1 MSKILIVDDEGT
13 HRRGTALT
21 LNKLG
26 HEVAESENE
35 TQAAQ
40 MLNTESFDLVITDM
54 LMPPKESMPED
65 EESGLRVINLVKA
78 NAPNTTVIVMTAH
91 GSIENAVEAMRLGAF
106 DYLTKPFSANELKI
120 KAAKALEQHKLI
132 VENRRLTAE
141 NEYLKTSIIEPFTFG
156 KIIGESK
163 AMGRLLDYTQIAA
176 QSSST
181 VLIRGESGTGKE
193 LIAKAIHYNSPRRDK
208 VLITLNCACFPS
220 ELIEDELFGHRKG
233 AFSGATSD
241 RTGAF
246 EEADGSTIFLDEI
259 GEMPMEMQPRLM
271 RVLEQKEVKRI
282 GDNITKEVDVRV
294 VAATNRDL
302 ELEISRNTFRS
313 DLFERL
319 NVLSIYLPPLRER
332 KEDIPLLVDHFVE
345 MFNKQMSKQIK
356 GASSAALDALM
367 HHDWPRNVRELRNVI
382 ERTMIF
388 IDSDVIE
395 EEALRFS
402 TRIPQDASDDSTAS
416 VPVGSSLE
424 DMEKELIKKTLEAN
438 DWNKRQ
444 SGRQLGIKHPKTLL
458 DKIKKYG
465 IEQSDSEE
473 E

>member
-40 MLNTESFDLVITDM
+40 MLDAESFELVITDM

-65 EESGLRVINLVKA
+65 EESGLRVIDLVKT

-208 VLITLNCACFPS
+208 VPITLNCACFPS

-356 GASSAALDALM
+356 GVSPAALDALM
-367 HHDWPRNVRELRNVI
+367 KHNWPRNVRELKNVI

-402 TRIPQDASDDSTAS
+402 TRIPQDVSDDSTAS

-424 DMEKELIKKTLEAN
+424 DMEKELIRKTLEAN

>member
-40 MLNTESFDLVITDM
+40 MLDAESFELVITDM

-65 EESGLRVINLVKA
+65 EESGLRVIDLVKT

-208 VLITLNCACFPS
+208 VPITLNCACFPS

-259 GEMPMEMQPRLM
+259 GEMPLEMQPRLM
-271 RVLEQKEVKRI
+271 RVLEQKEIKRI
-282 GDNITKEVDVRV
+282 GENITKEVDVRV

-302 ELEISRNTFRS
+302 ELEISKNTFRS

-332 KEDIPLLVDHFVE
+332 KEDIPLLVEHFVE

-356 GASSAALDALM
+356 GVSPAALDALM
-367 HHDWPRNVRELRNVI
+367 KHNWPRNVRELKNVI

-402 TRIPQDASDDSTAS
+402 TRIPQDVSDDSTAS

-424 DMEKELIKKTLEAN
+424 DMEKELIRKTLEAN